1 LAKFNLLLLDTC
13 VILELF
19 RLGIWGDFLKQCD
32 VHVSTVIMDD
42 ARFYEDDDGEKH
54 MIDWTQYTGRL
65 TVHDVD
71 VSDLRLLTDPFGP
84 GILEKLDSG
93 EAELLAVLCKSF
105 DNYKICS
112 SDAIVFRVLGA
123 LKRSGQGVSLEEI
136 IGQIGMTKALA
147 WQHTK
152 NFREH
157 WSKKGFEQGI
167 TGLALKR

>member
-1 LAKFNLLLLDTC
+1 MAKFNLLLLDTC

-19 RLGIWGDFLKQCD
+19 RLDIWEDFLKQCD
-32 VHVSTVIMDD
+32 VHLSIIIIDE

-54 MIDWTQYTGRL
+54 TIDWTKYTGRL

-71 VSDLRLLTDPFGP
+71 ASDLRLLTDPFGP
-84 GILEKLDSG
+84 GILEKLDPG

-123 LKRSGQGVSLEEI
+123 LNRSGQGLSLEEI
-136 IGQIGMTKALA
+136 LGQIGMTKSLT

-152 NFREH
+152 KFRDR
-157 WSKKGFEQGI
+157 WSNEGFVQGI